1 MIEES
6 GPCAHI
12 HHVEVDPLFDQPIE
26 GCRCVRCNNQTLKLI
41 KAYDNKAVVL
51 DAISCRN
58 CGASYDLLWGAPFLG
73 GFEPDDLFSLIE
85 ICCNANKFR
94 RVSLS
99 ESDSYE
105 WWERL
110 LSEYHGAKR
119 KASFLSRRKFA
130 NPEEIS
136 TRLSHRYREWLL
148 IRSLTKDLAL
158 DGKSLLDVGAGS
170 GFDSYR
176 LMMAGARV
184 TALESNPVLIYEGRK
199 KLPEARW
206 VGGFS
211 HYSPFEAESF
221 DIVFCNAGLHHMRD
235 VSGTIGE
242 MLRVLKPGGWMIT
255 ASDPYRADFLAE
267 THELAVFD
275 QNPTVLLG
283 VNDRIPRL
291 SEFIDALKPYQ
302 GSLDIQLFT
311 HGLHPPLLSSPA
323 AGFDQRPNAI
333 APSHRLQS
341 LLSQNS
347 KSLDGI
353 LEWDFRKDIGLLAET
368 SGTIALK
375 VKKRQSIPFKARMQ
389 PAEGLRASTLVE
401 WLESQDERRVLAHI
415 ARILPERFVNLP
427 FLETPHSKLLL
438 LNGWRSNHTRPGI
451 RQAFRRGRWFFKR
464 SHEQTHL
471 DCEILLQG
479 KAGAPP
485 ATLEFFADE
494 RKFFSADVPPGVWT
508 TFLIPLPPIAVTET
522 FVAELG
528 IHGTGKT
535 FSEDLIW
542 VRRFEPGVFEPD
554 CTQEPPVSPFTDGST
569 TEL

>member
-1 MIEES
+1 M
-6 GPCAHI
+6 
-12 HHVEVDPLFDQPIE
+12 FDQPIK
-26 GCRCVRCNNQTLKLI
+26 GCRCVRCNGYTLELI
-41 KAYDNKAVVL
+41 KAYDNETVVL
-51 DAISCRN
+51 DAIGCRN

-73 GFEPDDLFSLIE
+73 GFERDDLLSLIE

-119 KASFLSRRKFA
+119 KASFLSDHKFP
-130 NPEEIS
+130 NPEEIT

-158 DGKSLLDVGAGS
+158 DEKSLLDVGAGS

-176 LMMAGARV
+176 LTRAGARV
-184 TALESNPVLIYEGRK
+184 TALESNPALIYEGRK

-206 VGGFS
+206 IGGFS
-211 HYSPFEAESF
+211 HVSPFEAESF

-235 VSGTIGE
+235 ISGTIGE

-255 ASDPYRADFLAE
+255 ASDPYRADFLDE
-267 THELAVFD
+267 SHELAVFD

-291 SEFIDALKPYQ
+291 SEFINVLKTYQ
-302 GSLDIQLFT
+302 DSLDIQLFT
-311 HGLHPPLLSSPA
+311 HGLHPPLLGGQGT
-323 AGFDQRPNAI
+323 GFDRRPNSI
-333 APSHRLQS
+333 PRTLRLQS
-341 LLSQNS
+341 LLLQSD
-347 KSLDGI
+347 KSLDDI
-353 LEWDFRKDIGLLAET
+353 LEWDFETHTGLLAET

-375 VKKRQSIPFKARMQ
+375 VKKRQSIPFKAHVQ
-389 PAEGLRASTLVE
+389 PAEGLRASTLLQ
-401 WLESQDERRVLAHI
+401 WLESQDERTVLAHL
-415 ARILPERFVNLP
+415 ARVLPERFVNLP
-427 FLETPHSKLLL
+427 FLQTQQSKFLLV
-438 LNGWRSNHTRPGI
+438 NGWRSNHTSPGM
-451 RQAFRRGRWFFKR
+451 RQVYRRGRWFFKR
-464 SHEQTHL
+464 SHEQSRL

-479 KAGAPP
+479 KEGAPP

-494 RKFFSADVPPGVWT
+494 IKLFSANVSRGVWIA
-508 TFLIPLPPIAVTET
+508 FSIPLPPLSVTET

-528 IHGTGKT
+528 IRGTDIP
-535 FSEDLIW
+535 FSENLIW
-542 VRRFEPGVFEPD
+542 VRRFELGVFEPD
-554 CTQEPPVSPFTDGST
+554 RTQEPQGSET
-569 TEL
+569 